1 MLCFIAYGDCYWYTK
16 KTLWCKSMEIH
27 SELVFSFKTLFQ
39 MLSFAEPTLSW
50 PRFDTAQFYSVEVSH
65 VTRHFVGALAC
76 RTSSAYV
83 RHIIY
88 HTAIDISRTT
98 MSWSNHRQPG
108 SIFDSI
114 RYWLPVRRVPTL
126 RWEKSQM
133 AWMVNALESNSAGA
147 QIS

>member
-1 MLCFIAYGDCYWYTK
+1 MICFIAYRDCYWYTK

-50 PRFDTAQFYSVEVSH
+50 PRFDTAQFYSVDVMH
-65 VTRHFVGALAC
+65 VTRHLVGTPAC
-76 RTSSAYV
+76 RISAV
-83 RHIIY
+83 FAIHIIY
-88 HTAIDISRTT
+88 HTAIDIWGTT

-108 SIFDSI
+108 SIFDPI
-114 RYWLPVRRVPTL
+114 RYWLPVLRVPTL
-126 RWEKSQM
+126 CWEKSQM
-133 AWMVNALESNSAGA
+133 AWMVNALESNSAGS